1 MNREPLGDFNV
12 ITKHEEN
19 QVVDLT
25 ELNESLD
32 FLSCL
37 SDCNVQGGSRFTW
50 SDDRDPPNTIWRRL
64 DRLVFNAEWFD
75 ILGYYNHPLVQNLL
89 RSCPSSH
96 ANQTGHIKYFK
107 SLNLWTDHEDYLS
120 IMQQAWSDPQAGTPF
135 YSLQQNIKKV
145 CHSLSAWS
153 RTTFGVIF
161 DNSQEN
167 SKILEKARTNFT
179 KYIKLQDN
187 VVRHKA
193 GSRGC
198 QHCILP

>member
-1 MNREPLGDFNV
+1 M
-12 ITKHEEN
+12 
-19 QVVDLT
+19 
-25 ELNESLD
+25 
-32 FLSCL
+32 
-37 SDCNVQGGSRFTW
+37 GSRFTW

-75 ILGYYNHPLVQNLL
+75 ILGYYSHPLVQNLL
-89 RSCPSSH
+89 RSCSSSH
-96 ANQTGHIKYFK
+96 ANQSGHIKYFK
-107 SLNLWTDHEDYLS
+107 SRNLWTDHEDYLS
-120 IMQQAWSDPQAGTPF
+120 IMQQAWSDPQAGNPF

-145 CHSLSAWS
+145 CHSLRVWS

-161 DNSQEN
+161 DKPKKLEIFIKNFEEAAAVNNSQEN
-167 SKILEKARTNFT
+167 RKILAKARTNFT